1 MNSPMEGSSERRGR
15 APRRLHRNNGGKI
28 LSEQQQQ
35 QNQQQQLF
43 SLERI
48 VTKSCK
54 RGNTSFYY
62 YLFNVFRH
70 YKKIMIER
78 SECLLLV
85 DADESP
91 FLLLSLG
98 NCILITL
105 LYQQYNYIVHIT
117 SMNCFQSAL
126 RQQLNNAQHLY

>member
-1 MNSPMEGSSERRGR
+1 MEGSSERRGR

-28 LSEQQQQ
+28 LSEQQQQQ

-62 YLFNVFRH
+62 YLSVQ
-70 YKKIMIER
+70 
-78 SECLLLV
+78 
-85 DADESP
+85 
-91 FLLLSLG
+91 
-98 NCILITL
+98 CI
-105 LYQQYNYIVHIT
+105 
-117 SMNCFQSAL
+117 
-126 RQQLNNAQHLY
+126 